1 MPVMVV
7 AVVLFSQHD
16 IKRMV
21 HYLSKRMTRDRIKKV
36 RVFRLHCRTGTS
48 GLMSL
53 QQNYRYEY
61 A

>member
-1 MPVMVV
+1 MPMMVV
-7 AVVLFSQHD
+7 GVVLFSQHD

-21 HYLSKRMTRDRIKKV
+21 HYLSKRMTR
-36 RVFRLHCRTGTS
+36 VFRLHCRTGIS